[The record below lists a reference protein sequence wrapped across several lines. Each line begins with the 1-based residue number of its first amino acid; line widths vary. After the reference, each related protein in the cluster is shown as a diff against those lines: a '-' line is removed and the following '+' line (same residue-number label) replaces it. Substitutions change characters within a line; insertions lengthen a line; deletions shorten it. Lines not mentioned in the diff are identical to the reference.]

1 LISRRQFLLGAGAGL
16 ILPSFFERA
25 LAYSENHGEP
35 LLDLTRNADIHLF
48 AVDRGGAGLELNWGD
63 PWEEPPKL
71 TRRELAEE
79 YYGGVEHYEWV
90 LAEDPDFD
98 LDAEADILE
107 VIDAWARVDSPNAR
121 AYRLL
126 ESYDLGP
133 DLSGPGRVGEIRFI
147 DGPCPG
153 NDYLGVEAPSPLD
166 LSLLQ
171 HRLNQLRSGIR
182 IALA

>member
-1 LISRRQFLLGAGAGL
+1 VISRRQFLLGTGAGL

-25 LAYSENHGEP
+25 LAYWENHGAS
-35 LLDLTRNADIHLF
+35 LLDTARNADIQLF
-48 AVDRGGAGLELNWGD
+48 AVDRGGDGLELNWGD

-71 TRRELAEE
+71 TRRELAEK
-79 YYGGVEHYEWV
+79 YYGGIDHYECY
-90 LAEDPDFD
+90 LEEDPDFD
-98 LDAEADILE
+98 LDEEADILE
-107 VIDAWARVDSPNAR
+107 VVDAWARVDSPNAR

-126 ESYDLGP
+126 ERYDLGAAF
-133 DLSGPGRVGEIRFI
+133 SGPERVGEIRFI

-171 HRLNQLRSGIR
+171 HRLNQLNTGIQ
-182 IALA
+182 ILLA

>member
-1 LISRRQFLLGAGAGL
+1 VISRRQFLLGTGAGL
-16 ILPSFFERA
+16 IFPSFFERA
-25 LAYSENHGEP
+25 LAYWENHGEA
-35 LLDLTRNADIHLF
+35 LLVPTRNADIQLF

-71 TRRELAEE
+71 TRREFAEE
-79 YYGGVEHYEWV
+79 YYGSIEHYDWV
-90 LAEDPDFD
+90 LEEDPDFD

-107 VIDAWARVDSPNAR
+107 VVDAWAREDSPNAR

-126 ESYDLGP
+126 ERYDLGP

-153 NDYLGVEAPSPLD
+153 NDYLGVEAPSLLD

-171 HRLNQLRSGIR
+171 HRLNQLQSGIQ
-182 IALA
+182 ISLA